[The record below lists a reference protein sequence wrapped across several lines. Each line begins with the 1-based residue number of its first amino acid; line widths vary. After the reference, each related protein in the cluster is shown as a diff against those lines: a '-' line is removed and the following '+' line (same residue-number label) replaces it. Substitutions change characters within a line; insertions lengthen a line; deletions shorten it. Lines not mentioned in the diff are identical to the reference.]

1 MTKSI
6 ALFCLLFQSG
16 VISAQAL
23 YFEPEAAANGAG
35 ANALARP
42 YSPFDT
48 DQLDPLISS
57 GIRSQELGNHEQA
70 LVAFQKAFEV
80 ARIQNGLFSESQ
92 VPIIESIISSEIEL
106 KRWEAVNKNYEYLEH
121 LYGKIYTVDN
131 PEFNLALQK
140 ISSWHV
146 NALDLNLDG
155 QRVKHLRE
163 AHKIF
168 KKRLQIAEVTAA
180 PEDPIFEILNE
191 SIGLSEKILNESIG
205 LSERELYLYSG
216 AESVIFRARSL

>member
-1 MTKSI
+1 MIKTTRYIIKSI
-6 ALFCLLFQSG
+6 ALFWLLFQSG
-16 VISAQAL
+16 VLSAQVFYVESKGPATGPGL
-23 YFEPEAAANGAG
+23 NL
-35 ANALARP
+35 LAP
-42 YSPFDT
+42 TYSPFNT
-48 DQLDPLISS
+48 AQLDSLLSS

-121 LYGKIYTVDN
+121 LYGKIYTVNN

-168 KKRLQIAEVTAA
+168 KKRLQIAKVTAA
-180 PEDPIFEILNE
+180 PEDPIFDY
-191 SIGLSEKILNESIG
+191 LNESIG
-205 LSERELYLYSG
+205 LSERELYRYSG
-216 AESVIFRARSL
+216 AESVIFQARSL

>member
-16 VISAQAL
+16 VLSAQAFH
-23 YFEPEAAANGAG
+23 FESEAPAKWSG
-35 ANALARP
+35 ANLLARA

-48 DQLDPLISS
+48 AQLDPLLSR

-70 LVAFQKAFEV
+70 LAAFQKALEV

-92 VPIIESIISSEIEL
+92 VPIIESMISSEIEL

-168 KKRLQIAEVTAA
+168 KKRLQIAKVTAA
-180 PEDPIFEILNE
+180 PEDPIFEFLNE
-191 SIGLSEKILNESIG
+191 SIGF
-205 LSERELYLYSG
+205 SERELYRYSG

>member
-6 ALFCLLFQSG
+6 VLFCLLFQSG
-16 VISAQAL
+16 VLSAQAFH
-23 YFEPEAAANGAG
+23 FESEAPAKWSG
-35 ANALARP
+35 ANILVRT

-48 DQLDPLISS
+48 AQLDPLLSR

-70 LVAFQKAFEV
+70 LAVFQKALEV
-80 ARIQNGLFSESQ
+80 ARIQNGLFSASQ
-92 VPIIESIISSEIEL
+92 VPIIESMISSEIEL

-121 LYGKIYTVDN
+121 LYGKIYTVNN
-131 PEFNLALQK
+131 PKFNLALQK

-168 KKRLQIAEVTAA
+168 KKRLQIAKVTAA
-180 PEDPIFEILNE
+180 PEDPIF
-191 SIGLSEKILNESIG
+191 GFLNESIG
-205 LSERELYLYSG
+205 LSERELYRYSG
-216 AESVIFRARSL
+216 AESVISPELGHFNH

>member
-1 MTKSI
+1 MIRITRYITKSI

-16 VISAQAL
+16 VLSAQAFYVESKAPTSGPDVNL
-23 YFEPEAAANGAG
+23 
-35 ANALARP
+35 LATT

-48 DQLDPLISS
+48 AQLDSLLSS
-57 GIRSQELGNHEQA
+57 GIRSQESGNHEQA

-92 VPIIESIISSEIEL
+92 VPIIESIISSEIDL

-121 LYGKIYTVDN
+121 LYGKIYTVNN

-155 QRVKHLRE
+155 QRVKHLRK

-168 KKRLQIAEVTAA
+168 KKRLQIAKVTAA
-180 PEDPIFEILNE
+180 PEDPIFEL
-191 SIGLSEKILNESIG
+191 LNESIG
-205 LSERELYLYSG
+205 LSERELYRYSG
-216 AESVIFRARSL
+216 AESVIFRAEPL

>member
-1 MTKSI
+1 M
-6 ALFCLLFQSG
+6 
-16 VISAQAL
+16 
-23 YFEPEAAANGAG
+23 
-35 ANALARP
+35 
-42 YSPFDT
+42 
-48 DQLDPLISS
+48 
-57 GIRSQELGNHEQA
+57 
-70 LVAFQKAFEV
+70 
-80 ARIQNGLFSESQ
+80 
-92 VPIIESIISSEIEL
+92 

-121 LYGKIYTVDN
+121 LYGKIYTVNN

-163 AHKIF
+163 ARKIF

>member
-1 MTKSI
+1 MIKITRYMTKSI

-23 YFEPEAAANGAG
+23 YFESEAATNGAG
-35 ANALARP
+35 ANALARS

-48 DQLDPLISS
+48 AQLDPLISS

-80 ARIQNGLFSESQ
+80 VRVQNGLYSESQ
-92 VPIIESIISSEIEL
+92 VPIIESIISSEIDL

-121 LYGKIYTVDN
+121 LYGKIYSVDN
-131 PEFNLALQK
+131 PKFSLALQK
-140 ISSWHV
+140 ISLWHV

-155 QRVKHLRE
+155 QRVEHLRKV
-163 AHKIF
+163 HKIS
-168 KKRLQIAEVTAA
+168 KKRLQIAEVTAG
-180 PEDPIFEILNE
+180 PEDPIFEH
-191 SIGLSEKILNESIG
+191 LNESIG
-205 LSERELYLYSG
+205 LSERELYRYSE
-216 AESVIFRARSL
+216 AESVIFRTRSL

>member
-80 ARIQNGLFSESQ
+80 VRVQNGLYSESQ
-92 VPIIESIISSEIEL
+92 VPIIESIISSEIDL

-121 LYGKIYTVDN
+121 LYGKIYSVDN
-131 PEFNLALQK
+131 PKFSLALQK
-140 ISSWHV
+140 ISLWHV

-155 QRVKHLRE
+155 QRVEHLRKV
-163 AHKIF
+163 HKIS
-168 KKRLQIAEVTAA
+168 KKRLQIAEVTAG
-180 PEDPIFEILNE
+180 PEDPIFEH
-191 SIGLSEKILNESIG
+191 LNESIG